1 MDYCLLF
8 FPAISLFFSSKEAK
22 KYYKNSPSV
31 TIKSAVLE
39 FQKNG
44 FRTLYQADFFYL
56 IRNTMDLLKIK
67 GIKPLQGQIKASGAK
82 NAMTKLL
89 VASLLSDK
97 KCTFRNVPNIGDVEI
112 TVNLCR
118 EIGSEVHWDKKTQVL
133 EICTPEL
140 KTSYVPQ
147 RYSGSNRI
155 PILMIGALLGRTDED
170 IIVPT
175 IGGDLIGSRPV
186 DLHIHALQKLGAR
199 IEYREM
205 KKEGAY
211 FAQAHQGLKGT
222 IITLNYPSVGA
233 TENTIL
239 AAVRAKGTT
248 LIKNAAIEPE
258 IIDII
263 LFLQKLG
270 ANIMVDVDRTICIQ
284 QANEF
289 HEVEH
294 TVMTDRNEVA
304 SYAMAAISTKGK
316 VFIEGAEHLN
326 MIAFLNKL
334 RELGGG
340 FQIKQNGIEFF
351 YEKELQ
357 GGVHLETDVHP
368 GFMTDWQQP
377 FVVLLTQANGSSII
391 HETVYE
397 NRFGYTHMLRQMG
410 ADIQLFTQ
418 CLGGKQCRFASSDHH
433 HSLVVKGPTPLK
445 AKDISIP
452 DLRAGFAYVMAALL
466 SPEVT
471 TISNVDFLDRG
482 YEDLVGKLTS
492 LGADITRVGS
502 PKKAA
507 AEKGKVS
514 LPEILLKEPTL
525 A

>member
-1 MDYCLLF
+1 MD
-8 FPAISLFFSSKEAK
+8 
-22 KYYKNSPSV
+22 V
-31 TIKSAVLE
+31 
-39 FQKNG
+39 
-44 FRTLYQADFFYL
+44 
-56 IRNTMDLLKIK
+56 LKIR
-67 GIKPLQGQIKASGAK
+67 GGKPLQGQIRASGAK

-97 KCTFRNVPNIGDVEI
+97 KCTFYNVPNIGDVEI
-112 TVNLCR
+112 TVNLCK
-118 EIGSEVHWDKKTQVL
+118 EIGSEVKWDKKNKIL
-133 EICTPEL
+133 EISTREL

-211 FAQAHQGLKGT
+211 FAQAHQGLKGAV
-222 IITLNYPSVGA
+222 ISLSYPSVGA

-258 IIDII
+258 IIDLI

-270 ANIMVDVDRTICIQ
+270 ANIMVDADRTIYIQ
-284 QANEF
+284 EAVQF
-289 HEVEH
+289 HDVEH
-294 TVMTDRNEVA
+294 TVLADRNEVA
-304 SYAMAAISTKGK
+304 SYGMAAISTKGS
-316 VFIEGAEHLN
+316 VFVEGAEHLN

-334 RELGGG
+334 REVGGG
-340 FQIKQNGIEFF
+340 FQVRSNGIEFF
-351 YEKELQ
+351 YEGPLR
-357 GGVHLETDVHP
+357 GGLHIETDVHP

-377 FVVLLTQANGSSII
+377 FVVLLTQATGTSVI

-397 NRFGYTHMLRQMG
+397 NRFGYTHMLKEMG
-410 ADIQLFTQ
+410 ADIALFTQ
-418 CLGGKQCRFASSDHH
+418 CLGGKACRFASNNHH
-433 HSLVVKGPTPLK
+433 HSLIVQGPTPLK
-445 AKDISIP
+445 AKEISIP

-466 SPEVT
+466 STEESY
-471 TISNVDFLDRG
+471 ISNIDFLDRG
-482 YEDLVGKLTS
+482 YEDHVGKLTS
-492 LGADITRVGS
+492 LGADITRYTLT
-502 PKKAA
+502 KKQFQ
-507 AEKGKVS
+507 EKGKQTLQS
-514 LPEILLKEPTL
+514 LLSTMPVDTP
-525 A
+525 